1 MPQIQPHKQG
11 ALGPFWPW
19 EALSP
24 MVPGSKRKVWTRTQ
38 KAWGPILTHCL
49 EQPGLGQRTAHPR
62 ASGTSPQGAAGRI
75 TGPGAQRPGAGPGAS
90 QLSEKQQESLP
101 DV

>member
-1 MPQIQPHKQG
+1 M
-11 ALGPFWPW
+11 ARD
-19 EALSP
+19 
-24 MVPGSKRKVWTRTQ
+24 SKRKVWTWTQ

-62 ASGTSPQGAAGRI
+62 ASVTAPQGNAEKI
-75 TGPGAQRPGAGPGAS
+75 TGPSAQRPGAGPGAS
-90 QLSEKQQESLP
+90 QDSKKQQESLP